1 MPSPTSTSSS
11 LSSGER
17 FGLDDKSRSKIL
29 VYDRPDGI
37 SFSSQ
42 QELCKKLDNSMFL
55 SLFPCIHFSCPR
67 SGMEGASTIIYG
79 DVRLSTG
86 NSSGNL
92 TQNRD
97 NTFRLEGDAT
107 SF

>member
-1 MPSPTSTSSS
+1 
-11 LSSGER
+11 
-17 FGLDDKSRSKIL
+17 
-29 VYDRPDGI
+29 
-37 SFSSQ
+37 
-42 QELCKKLDNSMFL
+42 
-55 SLFPCIHFSCPR
+55 
-67 SGMEGASTIIYG
+67 MEGASTIIYG